1 MKEAKSLLEIIK
13 CFLTE
18 KECTINYDID
28 ENKLY
33 RLAKVNSV
41 SNFLQNWA
49 QQYCKSEKI
58 KTQIDNDYTTQ
69 IVKDTNQNIEVEKI
83 LGTLEKNNIKTLVVK
98 GVLMKDIYPQN
109 YMRQMCDIDILVN
122 DSDFKKATKIMQNM
136 GFKKFHDEDKHL
148 IFIKPP
154 FIIVELHRKLILQK
168 DIVGYEYFNDIW
180 PLCIQYKS
188 YQNIYQLDLENAY
201 VFCILHLL
209 VHFKF
214 MGIKIKD
221 ILDVYLYNKH
231 YQDILDYDKLDRIF
245 KDLSIPDFA
254 ENIKNIAYKWFGT
267 DKIEDFDEIEIFI
280 LNGSNLNNSVNYSLG
295 ESTGK
300 INYLIKLLF
309 PEMKIM
315 KEKYPVLEKFPPLLP
330 LMWITRIFKNITP
343 NAIPLKQRFNTIKLI
358 KEADTE
364 DIKKVKNI
372 YHKLGVK

>member
-1 MKEAKSLLEIIK
+1 MKEAKSLLEIMK
-13 CFLTE
+13 CFLNE
-18 KECTINYDID
+18 KECTIHNDID

-33 RLAKVNSV
+33 RLAKINGV

-49 QQYCKSEKI
+49 QKYCKSEQI
-58 KTQIDNDYTTQ
+58 KKQIDKDYTTQ

-83 LGTLEKNNIKTLVVK
+83 LRTLEENNIKTLVVK

-122 DSDFKKATKIMQNM
+122 DIDFKKTTKIMQNM
-136 GFKKFHDEDKHL
+136 GFKKFHNEEKHL
-148 IFIKPP
+148 IFLKPP

-168 DIVGYEYFNDIW
+168 DIVGYEYFNHIW
-180 PLCIQYKS
+180 SSCIKYKN

-201 VFCILHLL
+201 VFCIVHLL

-231 YQDILDYDKLDRIF
+231 YHDLLDYDKLDKIF
-245 KDLSIPDFA
+245 KDLHIPDFA

-267 DKIEDFDEIEIFI
+267 DKIDDFNEIEIFI

-300 INYLIKLLF
+300 VNYLIKLLF

-315 KEKYPVLEKFPPLLP
+315 KEKYPILEKFPPLLP
-330 LMWITRIFKNITP
+330 FMWITRIFKNITP
-343 NAIPLKQRFNTIKLI
+343 NAIPFKQRFNTIKLI
-358 KEADTE
+358 KEADTKE
-364 DIKKVKNI
+364 IEKVKNI

>member
-1 MKEAKSLLEIIK
+1 MKEAKSLLEIMK
-13 CFLTE
+13 CFLNE
-18 KECTINYDID
+18 KECTIHNDID

-41 SNFLQNWA
+41 SNFLQSWA
-49 QQYCKSEKI
+49 QEYCKTEELK
-58 KTQIDNDYTTQ
+58 KQIDNDYISQ

-83 LGTLEKNNIKTLVVK
+83 LSTLEQNNIKTLVVK

-122 DSDFKKATKIMQNM
+122 DIDFKKATKIMQNI
-136 GFKKFHDEDKHL
+136 GFKKFHDEEKHL
-148 IFIKPP
+148 IFTKPP

-180 PLCIQYKS
+180 PLCIPYKN

-201 VFCILHLL
+201 VFCIVHLL

-231 YQDILDYDKLDRIF
+231 YQNILDYDKIDNIF
-245 KDLSIPDFA
+245 KDLHISDFA
-254 ENIKNIAYKWFGT
+254 ENIKSIAYKWFGT
-267 DKIEDFDEIEIFI
+267 DKIDDFNEVETFI

-295 ESTGK
+295 KSTGK
-300 INYLIKLLF
+300 FNYLIELLF

-315 KEKYPVLEKFPPLLP
+315 KEKYPILEKFPPLLP
-330 LMWITRIFKNITP
+330 FMWITRIFKNITP
-343 NAIPLKQRFNTIKLI
+343 NAIPLKQRFHTIKLI

-364 DIKKVKNI
+364 EIEKVKNI